1 MMIGNVYNQQAQHM
15 AVVGGDD
22 PQHTSFVGSVNGADV
37 DAVDGVQL
45 PVDSV
50 IREAAAPVQ
59 RKVNVQKQQS
69 FFSRLCEKVKD
80 FFDLKPD
87 LFAGIVTFTIG
98 IVTFNPVVIGVG
110 AGLIGFFCFR
120 KLIAM

>member
-1 MMIGNVYNQQAQHM
+1 MMIGNVHNQQAQHM
-15 AVVGGDD
+15 AAVGGDD
-22 PQHTSFVGSVNGADV
+22 PQHTSFVGSVNGTDV
-37 DAVDGVQL
+37 DVVDGVQ
-45 PVDSV
+45 PSVDIV
-50 IREAAAPVQ
+50 TREAAAPAQ
-59 RKVNVQKQQS
+59 RKVNVQKKQS
-69 FFSRLCEKVKD
+69 FLGRLYEKVKD

-120 KLIAM
+120 KLVAM

>member
-1 MMIGNVYNQQAQHM
+1 MIGNVHNQQAQHM
-15 AVVGGDD
+15 AVVGSDD
-22 PQHTSFVGSVNGADV
+22 PQHTSFVGSVNGAEIDT
-37 DAVDGVQL
+37 VDGVQL
-45 PVDSV
+45 SVDSV

-59 RKVNVQKQQS
+59 RKVNAQKKPS
-69 FFSRLCEKVKD
+69 FFSRFCEKVKD
-80 FFDLKPD
+80 FFDMKPD

-110 AGLIGFFCFR
+110 AGLIGFFCLR